1 VLSVDFRVEEL
12 AEAAGISVE
21 LLRSYQSRGLVP
33 PPRHEGRVALYGARH
48 LDRLKLIRRL
58 RDEGYS
64 LKMVATALSEE
75 RPPADSGDAVESPE
89 ELLTH
94 RDVAERTGV
103 HPAMLR
109 SLEGSG
115 VLRPRRF
122 DGELRYTD
130 ADVRA
135 VRMLLTLLGYGLP
148 LEEFLEVAKVQIAA
162 NDAVA
167 AAAVDLFLRNVREP
181 LLAADLSHKAEAE
194 RLVAALRLMLH
205 GATALVGY
213 HFQRAVLNGVQE
225 ELERT
230 GSRAE
235 RAALRRELRRRGL
248 EAVAPL

>member
-1 VLSVDFRVEEL
+1 VDYRVEEL

-21 LLRSYQSRGLVP
+21 LLRSYQSRGLLP
-33 PPRHEGRVALYGARH
+33 APRHEGRVALYGARH
-48 LDRLKLIRRL
+48 LDRLRLIRELKER
-58 RDEGYS
+58 GYS
-64 LKMVATALSEE
+64 LKMVAASLGEE
-75 RPPADSGDAVESPE
+75 RPPDEVIESRE

-103 HPAMLR
+103 HPAVLR

-135 VRMLLTLLGYGLP
+135 VRMLLTLLGFGLP
-148 LEEFLEVAKVQIAA
+148 LEDFLDVAKVQIEA
-162 NDAVA
+162 NDRVA

-181 LLAADLSHKAEAE
+181 LLAEQLSQRAEAE

-205 GATALVGY
+205 GATAMVGY
-213 HFQRAVLNGVQE
+213 HFQRAVLNAVQE

-230 GSRAE
+230 GSKAE

>member
-1 VLSVDFRVEEL
+1 VEYRVEDL

-21 LLRSYQSRGLVP
+21 LLRSYQSRGLLP
-33 PPRHEGRVALYGARH
+33 SPRHEGRVALYGARH
-48 LDRLKLIRRL
+48 LDRLRLIRELKDR
-58 RDEGYS
+58 GYS
-64 LKMVATALSEE
+64 LKMVAESLGEE
-75 RPPADSGDAVESPE
+75 RPPDDVVESRE

-103 HPAMLR
+103 HPAVLR

-115 VLRPRRF
+115 VLRPRSF

-135 VRMLLTLLGYGLP
+135 VRMLLTLLGFGLP
-148 LEEFLEVAKVQIAA
+148 LEDFLKVAKVQIEA
-162 NDAVA
+162 NDRVA

-181 LLAADLSHKAEAE
+181 LLAEQLSQRAEAE

-205 GATALVGY
+205 GATAMVGY
-213 HFQRAVLNGVQE
+213 HFQRAVLNAVQE

-230 GSRAE
+230 GSKAE

>member
-1 VLSVDFRVEEL
+1 MDYRVDEL
-12 AEAAGISVE
+12 ADAAGITVE
-21 LLRSYQSRGLVP
+21 LLRSYQSRGLLQA
-33 PPRHEGRVALYGARH
+33 PRHEGRVALYDARH
-48 LDRLKLIRRL
+48 MDRLRLIRELKNR
-58 RDEGYS
+58 GYS
-64 LKMVATALSEE
+64 LKMVAEALTEE
-75 RPPADSGDAVESPE
+75 RPPEDAAVDSPE

-94 RDVAERTGV
+94 KDVAERTGV

-122 DGELRYTD
+122 DGELRYTS

-135 VRMLLTLLGYGLP
+135 VRMLLSLLGFGLP
-148 LEEFLEVAKVQIAA
+148 LEDFLEAAKVQIEA
-162 NDAVA
+162 NDRVA

-181 LLAADLSHKAEAE
+181 LLTQQLGQRAEAE

-205 GATALVGY
+205 GATAMVGY
-213 HFQRAVLNGVQE
+213 HFQRAVLNAVQE

-230 GSRAE
+230 GSKAE

-248 EAVAPL
+248 EASAPL

>member
-1 VLSVDFRVEEL
+1 VDYRVDEL

-21 LLRSYQSRGLVP
+21 LLRSYQSRGLLP
-33 PPRHEGRVALYGARH
+33 APRHEGRVALYGARH
-48 LDRLKLIRRL
+48 LDRLRLIRELKDR
-58 RDEGYS
+58 GYS
-64 LKMVATALSEE
+64 LKMVAASLGQE
-75 RPPADSGDAVESPE
+75 RPPDEVVESRE

-103 HPAMLR
+103 HPAVLR

-135 VRMLLTLLGYGLP
+135 VRMLLTLLGFGLP
-148 LEEFLEVAKVQIAA
+148 LEDFLDVAKVQIEA
-162 NDAVA
+162 NDRVA

-181 LLAADLSHKAEAE
+181 LLAEELSQRAEAE

-205 GATALVGY
+205 GATAMVGY
-213 HFQRAVLNGVQE
+213 HFQRAVLNAVQE

-230 GSRAE
+230 GSKAE

>member
-1 VLSVDFRVEEL
+1 VEYRVEDL

-21 LLRSYQSRGLVP
+21 LLRSYQSRGLLP

-48 LDRLKLIRRL
+48 LDRLRLIRELKDR
-58 RDEGYS
+58 GYS
-64 LKMVATALSEE
+64 LKMVAASLSEE
-75 RPPADSGDAVESPE
+75 RPPDELIESRE

-103 HPAMLR
+103 HPAVLR

-148 LEEFLEVAKVQIAA
+148 LEEFLDVAKVQIEA
-162 NDAVA
+162 NDRVA
-167 AAAVDLFLRNVREP
+167 AAAVNLFLHNVREP
-181 LLAADLSHKAEAE
+181 LLAGELGQRAEAE

-205 GATALVGY
+205 GATAMVGY
-213 HFQRAVLNGVQE
+213 HFQRAVLNAVQE

-230 GSRAE
+230 GTKAE

>member
-1 VLSVDFRVEEL
+1 MEYRVDEL
-12 AEAAGISVE
+12 AAEAGISVD
-21 LLRSYQSRGLVP
+21 LLRSYQSRGLLP

-48 LDRLKLIRRL
+48 LDRLRLIRELKDR
-58 RDEGYS
+58 GYS
-64 LKMVATALSEE
+64 LKMVASTLTQDRPSE
-75 RPPADSGDAVESPE
+75 DIVDSPE
-89 ELLTH
+89 ELLSH

-103 HPAMLR
+103 HPAVLR

-122 DGELRYTD
+122 DGELRYTE

-135 VRMLLTLLGYGLP
+135 VRMLLTLLGFGLP
-148 LEEFLEVAKVQIAA
+148 LEDFLEVAKIQIKA
-162 NDAVA
+162 NDQVA

-181 LLAADLSHKAEAE
+181 LLAEHLPQRTEAE

-205 GATALVGY
+205 GTTAMVGY
-213 HFQRAVLNGVQE
+213 HFQRAVLNAVQD

-235 RAALRRELRRRGL
+235 RAALRRELRRHGL
-248 EAVAPL
+248 EAVTPL

>member
-1 VLSVDFRVEEL
+1 MDYRVDEL
-12 AEAAGISVE
+12 AAEAGISVE
-21 LLRSYQSRGLVP
+21 LLRSYQSRGLLP
-33 PPRHEGRVALYGARH
+33 APRHEGRVAVYGARH
-48 LDRLKLIRRL
+48 LDRLRLIRELKDR
-58 RDEGYS
+58 GYS
-64 LKMVATALSEE
+64 LKMVTAALTQE
-75 RPPADSGDAVESPE
+75 RPPEEILESPE

-103 HPAMLR
+103 HPAVLR

-135 VRMLLTLLGYGLP
+135 VRMLLTLLGFGLP
-148 LEEFLEVAKVQIAA
+148 LEEFLDVAKVQIEA
-162 NDAVA
+162 NDRVA
-167 AAAVDLFLRNVREP
+167 AAAVDLFIRNVREP
-181 LLAADLSHKAEAE
+181 LLAEELTQRAEAE

-205 GATALVGY
+205 GTTALVGY
-213 HFQRAVLNGVQE
+213 HFQRAVLNAVQD

-230 GSRAE
+230 GSKAE

-248 EAVAPL
+248 EAAAPV

>member
-1 VLSVDFRVEEL
+1 VDYRVDEL
-12 AEAAGISVE
+12 AAEAGISVE
-21 LLRSYQSRGLVP
+21 LLRSYQSRGLLP

-48 LDRLKLIRRL
+48 LDRLRLIKELKDR
-58 RDEGYS
+58 GYS
-64 LKMVATALSEE
+64 LKAVTAAITQE
-75 RPPADSGDAVESPE
+75 RPPDAADFVASDE

-103 HPAMLR
+103 HPAVLR

-122 DGELRYTD
+122 DGEPRYTE

-135 VRMLLTLLGYGLP
+135 VRMLLTLLGFGLP
-148 LEEFLEVAKVQIAA
+148 LEDFLEVAKVQIET
-162 NDAVA
+162 NDRVA
-167 AAAVDLFLRNVREP
+167 AAAVDLFMRNVREP
-181 LLAADLSHKAEAE
+181 LLTQGLSQKAEAE

-205 GATALVGY
+205 GASAMVGY
-213 HFQRAVLNGVQE
+213 HFQRAVLNAVQD

-230 GSRAE
+230 GSRSE

-248 EAVAPL
+248 ETFAPPP